1 MSSTGE
7 IVSLEQVTEG
17 MELGWEERVI
27 TKYNREL
34 CLAAQCDPIP
44 GVGNK
49 EVESILMPLI
59 EDIPLPPGYSLWWDG
74 IYEDQTLSSEAIMSQ
89 MPIAI
94 ILILSILML
103 LFGDFRKTFIV
114 ILMVPLVMIGVSF
127 AFLASGLFFGF
138 FAILGLLGLVGMVI
152 KNAIV
157 LLDQAELEI
166 KENGKSKYQAIVL
179 AARSKAIVLAARS
192 RAIPVS
198 MAAGTTIL
206 GMTPLLPDPMFG
218 GMAVTIMG
226 GLFVATLLT
235 IIVLPVFYAIAF
247 GLKREE
253 L

>member
-1 MSSTGE
+1 MSSTGS
-7 IVSLEQVTEG
+7 IVSLDQITDG
-17 MELGWEERVI
+17 LDLSWEERVI

-44 GVGNK
+44 GIGNK
-49 EVESILMPLI
+49 EVEAKLMPLI
-59 EDIPLPPGYSLWWDG
+59 EDIPLPPGYTLWWDG
-74 IYEDQTLSSEAIMSQ
+74 IYEDQTLSSEAIVSQ
-89 MPIAI
+89 MPIAV
-94 ILILSILML
+94 ILIISILML
-103 LFGDFRKTFIV
+103 LFRDIRKTLIV
-114 ILMVPLVMIGVSF
+114 MLMVPLVMIGVVF

-166 KENGKSKYQAIVL
+166 KVNGLSKYQAIVM
-179 AARSKAIVLAARS
+179 AARS

-206 GMTPLLPDPMFG
+206 GMIPLLPDPMFG

-226 GLFVATLLT
+226 GLFIATLLT
-235 IIVLPVFYAIAF
+235 IIVLPVFYAIIF
-247 GLKREE
+247 GLKREA